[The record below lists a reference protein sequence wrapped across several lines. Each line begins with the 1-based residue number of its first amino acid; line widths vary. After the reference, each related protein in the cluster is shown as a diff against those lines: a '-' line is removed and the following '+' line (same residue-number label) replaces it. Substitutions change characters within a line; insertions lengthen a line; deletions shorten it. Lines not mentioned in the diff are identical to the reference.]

1 MARESSNRLGDSS
14 DDPSLRPFDRERDM
28 ATSSNIS
35 NSQRREMLD
44 RAADFGSRFTGGKL
58 L

>member
-1 MARESSNRLGDSS
+1 MLSLGDDG
-14 DDPSLRPFDRERDM
+14 DDPSTRPFDREKDM

-35 NSQRREMLD
+35 NSQRREMLG
-44 RAADFGSRFTGGKL
+44 RAADFGSRFTGGRL

>member
-1 MARESSNRLGDSS
+1 MTQQSILSSGDNG
-14 DDPSLRPFDRERDM
+14 DDPSTRPFDREKDM

-44 RAADFGSRFTGGKL
+44 RAADFGSRFTGGRL